1 MVAVLLHMAR
11 GVVPAMKSPN
21 GDLRKM
27 QHCPCLTA
35 LQYPS
40 LTPPFEGGAIITQRA
55 GAQRC
60 APISVSCRDS
70 SGEDARIGSVVRQ
83 YVGAQRAR
91 RPPAAGLVA
100 VAARQTARRL
110 SQYSLALTA
119 TQEAGLEITPTSS
132 ALARAEARP
141 GGARSVTAQIQ
152 RQRRRLLRL
161 LQLLPACRLPPAAA
175 VVLLLLLLRLL
186 RCVAAASALP
196 W

>member
-1 MVAVLLHMAR
+1 
-11 GVVPAMKSPN
+11 
-21 GDLRKM
+21 M

-175 VVLLLLLLRLL
+175 VVLLLLLQLCCCCCCAAWPLRL
-186 RCVAAASALP
+186 RCPGSHRVPSLASASAAAS
-196 W
+196 